1 MRVKNLTF
9 KRASPSGE
17 TPSTTTQPAPYQ
29 LKPPSTNAHIGI
41 AVLCA
46 IVGLVIFPEI
56 FDTIAIILGAYA
68 WKKQEKNTGLY
79 VVILGIASIW
89 ISLYFTALILI
100 GDFFA

>member
-1 MRVKNLTF
+1 MKLKEVVFTKATPG
-9 KRASPSGE
+9 SE

-46 IVGLVIFPEI
+46 IIGLAIFPEI
-56 FDTIAIILGAYA
+56 FDAIAIILGAYA
-68 WKKQEKNTGLY
+68 WKKQDKNTGLY

-89 ISLYFTALILI
+89 ISVYLTSFLLI
-100 GDFFA
+100 GDFFL

>member
-1 MRVKNLTF
+1 MFT
-9 KRASPSGE
+9 RAFPSGE

-29 LKPPSTNAHIGI
+29 LKPQSTNAHIGI

-68 WKKQEKNTGLY
+68 WKKQDKNTGLY
-79 VVILGIASIW
+79 VVILGIVSIW
-89 ISLYFTALILI
+89 VSVYFTGLLIL
-100 GDFFA
+100 DFLP